1 MEVHHHPDLHHKKK
15 KFSEYFLEFLMI
27 FLAVS
32 MGFIA
37 ENLREGRS
45 EHAKEKDYMIALV
58 RDLQEDTA
66 SLKVNIKNNQWRIS
80 GMDTLLYLSGKDISE
95 PANRQLFYKCCR
107 NYMLSDDLFK
117 NRDVTLSQL
126 KSTGSYRLIQKDSAA
141 YKIAA
146 YDQSFS
152 TIYDQG
158 KAYEKSLFDAQ
169 DVLFE
174 LIDMNVFTN
183 RDYFHR
189 TVPTGKELP
198 PVLNDPQKQ
207 KIYFNRVLFVREII
221 DNYSNNFLRQELDAA
236 TDLIRFLQK
245 AYRLDK

>member
-15 KFSEYFLEFLMI
+15 KFSEYFLEFLML

-37 ENLREGRS
+37 ENLREGRTERS
-45 EHAKEKDYMIALV
+45 KEKEYVIALV

-66 SLKVNIKNNQWRIS
+66 SLKVNIKNNQDRMA
-80 GMDTLLYLSGKDISE
+80 GMDTLLTLAGKDISI

-146 YDQSFS
+146 YDQSFP

-174 LIDMNVFTN
+174 LIDMNALIN
-183 RDYFHR
+183 KEYFHGK
-189 TVPTGKELP
+189 VPTGKELP
-198 PVLNDPQKQ
+198 PVLNDPQKL
-207 KIYFNRVLFVREII
+207 KIYFNKVLFVREII
-221 DNYSNNFLRQELDAA
+221 DNYANNFLQSERDGA
-236 TDLIRFLQK
+236 TDLIHFLQK
-245 AYRLDK
+245 AYRLEK